1 MKAFRTRMLV
11 PLAALVL
18 AGCGSTVKL
27 DETPVETRVPTAR
40 TDADGGGGVAGGDA
54 QGGQAGGGQPASRVA
69 TVNLP
74 AGGGGAGG
82 AGGGAAAAT
91 LGRVVYFDFASF
103 DIKDEYRALIESHA
117 KVLAA
122 QRGKRMVVEGHT
134 DERGG
139 SEYNLALGQ
148 KRANAVAKSLT
159 LLGATEGQVE
169 AVSFG
174 KERPVSDGHDEGA
187 WAKNRRA
194 ELKDR

>member
-1 MKAFRTRMLV
+1 MKAIRSYMLV
-11 PLAALVL
+11 PLTAMAL

-40 TDADGGGGVAGGDA
+40 ADGAGGGAAGGGGQA
-54 QGGQAGGGQPASRVA
+54 GQAGGGQPASRVA

-74 AGGGGAGG
+74 AGGGAGGGVGGG
-82 AGGGAAAAT
+82 AGAAV

-103 DIKDEYRALIESHA
+103 EVRDEFRSMIESHA

-122 QRGKRMVVEGHT
+122 TRSKRMVVEGHT

-159 LLGATEGQVE
+159 LLGANEGQVE
-169 AVSFG
+169 AVSYG